1 MKLDPSFVRSVKD
14 DDDIHKPLLAQ
25 DNTDS
30 LVYPYDDILKGEF
43 FYLETDKR
51 IYYPGDII
59 EVAVHLRTF

>member
-1 MKLDPSFVRSVKD
+1 MR
-14 DDDIHKPLLAQ
+14 KPLLAQ

-30 LVYPYDDILKGEF
+30 LVYPYDEILKGEF

-59 EVAVHLRTF
+59 EVAVNLRTF